1 MKEHSLFYTIGLVT
15 VTALTM
21 VACGKKIMI
30 MKIVQKKLVN
40 FPKKCL

>member
-21 VACGKKIMI
+21 VACGKKNNDNENTA
-30 MKIVQKKLVN
+30 K
-40 FPKKCL
+40 